1 MDADWVPLLQT
12 LSWVGLIGLVLGL
25 NRRRLGNLLDEV
37 IKRVREGSSFQAGP
51 VSLGEAPRDIK
62 SGRVEFATAEGAAG
76 VTVSPSAEAFFD
88 DIAAHMDGVDAD
100 RQDVYLVHSATRLDD
115 QTDDGKYWY
124 TVRIWVEADSED
136 LLDDCRRVTYRMH
149 PTFQDPIIATQRRNR
164 EFELWLRVW
173 GEFSVFAYLEF
184 EEGPPAL
191 LSRYLDLP
199 GRPPY

>member
-88 DIAAHMDGVDAD
+88 DVAAHMDGVDAD
-100 RQDVYLVHSATRLDD
+100 RQDVYLVHLQLVSMTRQTTGSTGTQSAFGL
-115 QTDDGKYWY
+115 
-124 TVRIWVEADSED
+124 
-136 LLDDCRRVTYRMH
+136 RRTARTCWM
-149 PTFQDPIIATQRRNR
+149 TA
-164 EFELWLRVW
+164 
-173 GEFSVFAYLEF
+173 A
-184 EEGPPAL
+184 A
-191 LSRYLDLP
+191 
-199 GRPPY
+199 